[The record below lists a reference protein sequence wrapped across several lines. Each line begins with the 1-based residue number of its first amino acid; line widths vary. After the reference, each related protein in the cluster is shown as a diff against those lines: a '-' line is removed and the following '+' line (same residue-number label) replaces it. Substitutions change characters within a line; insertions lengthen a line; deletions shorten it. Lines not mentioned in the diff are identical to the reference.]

1 MTNKRRSLP
10 VRSLLSAVVGA
21 SLVAGCGVLPGS
33 SEGSQETLTVMT
45 WAPEDSKATNMP
57 GMPGMARAYERWI
70 NDKGGING
78 RRLRVITCN
87 EHNTASGAADCA
99 RKAVT
104 EKAVAVVGSYSQ
116 HGRAFM
122 TPLETAGIPYIGGYG
137 VSQEEFQ
144 SILSYPVNGGQPALL
159 AGAGHQLAQSDCR
172 KVALIRPDTLA
183 GDSLPILLNAGLKAQ
198 KPNEA
203 ADIRAAEDSADYAAQ
218 AREALA
224 HAAGGKDGKDKG
236 CVTAALGERTE
247 TFFDSFRRLDEK
259 TDKKRRPQISSVQGS
274 ISQGLVDRTGG
285 TESLFEG
292 AYVTSWYPVATD
304 PLWAPMRKVI
314 AEYAFGDD
322 SVDPADV
329 GTQTTWIAYTVF
341 TEAVRRVGTE
351 KVTARRIAKVL
362 DTSEGLAT
370 GGLTPDLR
378 WRFQDMRAVRGYPRL
393 INGRVTF
400 QVVQAGRLV
409 AQPGQQALDMTETM
423 EQAPTTG

>member
-1 MTNKRRSLP
+1 MTNKRRTLP
-10 VRSLLSAVVGA
+10 ARSLLSVVMGA
-21 SLVAGCGVLPGS
+21 SLVAGCGVLPGNTG
-33 SEGSQETLTVMT
+33 GSGETLTVMT

-57 GMPGMARAYERWI
+57 GMPAMARAYEQWI
-70 NDKGGING
+70 NSKGGING
-78 RRLRVITCN
+78 HKLRVVTCD

-99 RKAVT
+99 RRAVA

-144 SILSYPVNGGQPALL
+144 SVLSYPVNGGQPALL
-159 AGAGHQLAQSDCR
+159 AGAGHQLAQSACR
-172 KVALIRPDTLA
+172 QVALVRPDTLA

-198 KPNEA
+198 KPDEA
-203 ADIRAAEDSADYAAQ
+203 TDIRAAEDSADYGVQ
-218 AREALA
+218 AREALD
-224 HAAGGKDGKDKG
+224 HASAGKEKG

-274 ISQGLVDRTGG
+274 VSQGLVDRTGG
-285 TESLFEG
+285 TDSPFEG

-314 AEYAFGDD
+314 DEHAFGDD
-322 SVDPADV
+322 DVDPADV

-341 TEAVRRVGTE
+341 TEAVRRIGAE
-351 KVTARRIAKVL
+351 KKVTARRIANVL
-362 DTSEGLAT
+362 DTSDGVAT
-370 GGLTPDLR
+370 AGLTPDLR

-409 AQPGQQALDMTETM
+409 AQPGQQALDMTEVM